1 MTGKSW
7 KIDPGGNTI
16 NYQSTDKFLAGSG
29 TVGFE
34 VTGSG
39 TLVMDEAASGLYTG
53 TTTVSG
59 GTLKLETVNDL
70 TLKKP
75 ADVSSSVGCECH
87 SSLIAAN
94 TFGSHATACCEP
106 CPNSSAPFPTVTL
119 AAKVES
125 MNGTIPIIT
134 VPRRILFLYR
144 PEPPKPDVTLPLSG
158 EFNPPAIVESFQSKI
173 SPFGLRTNGVRILIP
188 AQANK
193 QTAVKLGWLN
203 QRFIGMSPF
212 LKSKV
217 IPKGEILVFVTFLGA
232 P

>member
-1 MTGKSW
+1 MLSGASKSGRV
-7 KIDPGGNTI
+7 ICSTRGEISGSPTTPIGISDP
-16 NYQSTDKFLAGSG
+16 
-29 TVGFE
+29 
-34 VTGSG
+34 
-39 TLVMDEAASGLYTG
+39 
-53 TTTVSG
+53 TVSIKR
-59 GTLKLETVNDL
+59 TRSFLPRHESKSKLETVNDL

-87 SSLIAAN
+87 SSLIAAK

-119 AAKVES
+119 AAKVDS

-158 EFNPPAIVESFQSKI
+158 EFNPPAIVESFHSKT
-173 SPFGLRTNGVRILIP
+173 SPNGLRTNGVRILIP
-188 AQANK
+188 AQVNK
-193 QTAVKLGWLN
+193 QTAVKPGWLN

-217 IPKGEILVFVTFLGA
+217 IPRGEILVFVIFLGA